1 MNCFVIGI
9 TVLVTQDW
17 NIYLG
22 IAVVIKA
29 KAVIVVTVECRV
41 R

>member
-1 MNCFVIGI
+1 LVIL
-9 TVLVTQDW
+9 VLVIQDW

-22 IAVVIKA
+22 IAVVIRTKV
-29 KAVIVVTVECRV
+29 VIVVTVECRV